1 MIFAWESEKDRLKK
15 FMKIPPKQK
24 LEWLYQMHLFILKSS
39 SKRGLA
45 LRRKLRQ
52 MR

>member
-1 MIFAWESEKDRLKK
+1 MNYNWETEQDRLKR
-15 FMKIPPKQK
+15 FIKISPKQK

-39 SKRGLA
+39 SKRTMA

-52 MR
+52 IN

>member
-1 MIFAWESEKDRLKK
+1 MIFAWETEEERLKK
-15 FMKIPPKQK
+15 FIDISPKKK

-39 SKRGLA
+39 SKRNLSI
-45 LRRKLRQ
+45 RKKLRK